1 MPDSMIFIIQVINL
15 ILREEGPME
24 RTTLVY
30 KIEEKMHEIL
40 KRVSKQNQRTQSAT
54 IRFLLQKYLN
64 SQNKS
69 EAPVIQ

>member
-30 KIEEKMHEIL
+30 KVEEKMQLGELNRYIETTLDLLIGTKKIL
-40 KRVSKQNQRTQSAT
+40 QDDDGKLFLQSK
-54 IRFLLQKYLN
+54 
-64 SQNKS
+64 
-69 EAPVIQ
+69 

>member
-30 KIEEKMHEIL
+30 KVEEKMQLGELNRYIETTLDLLIGTKKIL
-40 KRVSKQNQRTQSAT
+40 QDEDGKLFLQSK
-54 IRFLLQKYLN
+54 
-64 SQNKS
+64 
-69 EAPVIQ
+69 

>member
-30 KIEEKMHEIL
+30 KVEEKMQLGELNQYIETTLDLLIGTKKIL
-40 KRVSKQNQRTQSAT
+40 QDEDGKLFLQSK
-54 IRFLLQKYLN
+54 
-64 SQNKS
+64 
-69 EAPVIQ
+69 